1 MIGKARIAGMMT
13 EGLERIGSFA
23 ANRPIVSRFAEA
35 APGVLI
41 GGLTGGLPGAILG
54 GIGSGGMGQVYRTTL
69 PKEARTDIRGM
80 ANLAAATS
88 GLGAGLIP
96 GAIGM
101 IGGMFGGNEQQQQAP
116 QQSMTQLNQAPAG
129 ASQPISQVIGMES
142 VTPLNEE
149 QVKKAQKRAMEQAAL
164 NAFYAQQLG
173 QYNGGQE

>member
-1 MIGKARIAGMMT
+1 MIGQARLAGMMT
-13 EGLERIGSFA
+13 EGLGRVGNFA

-54 GIGSGGMGQVYRTTL
+54 GIGSGGMGQFYRTAL
-69 PKEARTDIRGM
+69 PKTVPTDIRGM
-80 ANLAAATS
+80 TNLAAAS
-88 GLGAGLIP
+88 AGLGASLIP
-96 GAIGM
+96 GTFGL
-101 IGGMFGGNEQQQQAP
+101 IGGMFDDNEQDRQYVVAP
-116 QQSMTQLNQAPAG
+116 NQLPAGSTNQQSP
-129 ASQPISQVIGMES
+129 QVMGMES

-173 QYNGGQE
+173 QYPGGQE